1 MNMIHYILIK
11 RGKGFLVITHKIQ
24 DNSNEYVM
32 DLLADGLIESD
43 DVNYNP
49 LYENLSQNLFKK
61 IRSGLFKNS
70 SYIVLE
76 DENGYVGS
84 SGWYEYNEDIALVLV
99 RSYVKKEY
107 RQRWILSKYCLPII
121 MEQTKKYKKLWITVN
136 ESNSYLNKS
145 FERIKEGKL
154 AWPYTPQILRKFEP
168 IGKKYINGMDQY
180 IIEYLR

>member
-1 MNMIHYILIK
+1 MIIHQIK
-11 RGKGFLVITHKIQ
+11 DL
-24 DNSNEYVM
+24 SNEYVTS
-32 DLLADGLIESD
+32 LLIEGLLLEKD
-43 DVNYNP
+43 QNYNP
-49 LYENLSQNLFKK
+49 YSNTVNQNIFSKLRTNFFEK
-61 IRSGLFKNS
+61 GN
-70 SYIVLE
+70 YIVLE
-76 DENGYVGS
+76 DENGYVAS
-84 SGWYEYNEDIALVLV
+84 TGWYEYNEDIALVLV